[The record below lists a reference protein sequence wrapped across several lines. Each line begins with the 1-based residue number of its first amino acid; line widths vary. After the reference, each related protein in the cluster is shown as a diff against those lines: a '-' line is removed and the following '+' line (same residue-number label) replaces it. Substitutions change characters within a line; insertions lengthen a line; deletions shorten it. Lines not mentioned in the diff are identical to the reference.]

1 MKAIRLHAHGGPE
14 QLVYEDAPQPQP
26 AEGEVLVRVYAAGVS
41 AQELTWSTT
50 WQTAA
55 GAERRLP
62 IPSHEVSG
70 VVVGTGPGM
79 GGVPVGLEVYGLTDF
94 RRDGA
99 GAEYCIAAPAELA
112 PKPRALDHVRAA
124 AVPLGALTAW
134 QALFDHAH
142 LSAGQI
148 VLIHGAAGSVGT
160 FAVQLSHWA
169 GARVIGTASARNR
182 EFLRDLGADEVI
194 DYTATRFEDAVHDVD
209 VVLDAV
215 GGDTLDRSWPVL
227 KKGGILVSVVNV
239 PSQEQAAAYGVRAAF
254 FIVQPSRD
262 QLMRIGDLIDAE
274 RVRPI
279 VARVFPLSEA
289 RRAYELG
296 LEGHTHGKLILRV
309 AA

>member
-41 AQELTWSTT
+41 SQELTWSTT

-70 VVVGTGPGM
+70 VVVGAGRRVAGVATGA
-79 GGVPVGLEVYGLTDF
+79 EVYGLTDF

-99 GAEYCIAAPAELA
+99 EAEYCIALPAELSL
-112 PKPRALDHVRAA
+112 KPHAVDHVRAA
-124 AVPLGALTAW
+124 AIPIGALTAW

-142 LSAGQI
+142 LSAGQT
-148 VLIHGAAGSVGT
+148 VLIHGAAGGVGT

-169 GARVIGTASARNR
+169 GARVVGTASARNR
-182 EFLRDLGADEVI
+182 EFLHDLGADQVI
-194 DYTATRFEDAVHDVD
+194 DYTATRFEDVIRDVD

-227 KKGGILVSVVNV
+227 KKGGILVSVAQV
-239 PSQEQAAAYGVRAAF
+239 PSQKQAAAYGVRAAF

-274 RVRPI
+274 RVRPV
-279 VARVFPLSEA
+279 VAQIFPLSEA
-289 RRAYELG
+289 RQAYELG
-296 LEGHTHGKLILRV
+296 LGGHTRGKLILRV
-309 AA
+309 VA